1 MEIRG
6 TEGAARKCETAESYK
21 DMAVRLTDRL
31 IDGVHQF
38 YERLEKLGRRREAFL
53 VWGFFAALVFGVVVF
68 TGTLTSGFHLV
79 DDWEFA
85 QYIDWMTL
93 EHKSLWDCLTETIS
107 FDLTLRFRPLYY
119 LNRIL
124 MAYVFGINLTAMSV
138 VKAAEIAAALV
149 LLYYCARH
157 MKCNMVYA
165 ALFSMTVMVGYQS
178 AVWWKLGP
186 QESYDIM
193 MFALGFYLLL
203 KWLRTGRRGFAYGSV
218 GAFFLMSIYK
228 EPFILLLP
236 FVGLYVLYEDMQGER
251 LTIPRLWEAVRH
263 RLPYLLAIGII
274 FVGEMLLIL
283 FVIGTNNYSYV
294 GLDESVTID
303 QYVQV
308 WRAAAGRD
316 LKWYVRFAVPLG
328 LILLTYW
335 EHVKKLGW
343 EILLAVSIVLPQ
355 CVSYS
360 KTALEERYIL
370 PCVAGYAFFFVIV
383 GCNFKPLSGK
393 RRIAYMLC
401 LFLMLAAHGRV
412 VLREADYFAY
422 RGESI
427 KTMMEDTLELVQGTD
442 KKVLS
447 CFAPNLEG
455 NKTMYHWF
463 RLHGYD
469 EVFYWE
475 EEENKINRS
484 YGAREDEQA
493 PFEEI
498 DVVVMYNEE
507 DRHWCYTP
515 SLDLSDFTEKKC
527 GTITMY
533 VRER

>member
-1 MEIRG
+1 MG
-6 TEGAARKCETAESYK
+6 KK
-21 DMAVRLTDRL
+21 
-31 IDGVHQF
+31 
-38 YERLEKLGRRREAFL
+38 REAAL
-53 VWGFFAALVFGVVVF
+53 VWVLFAALVFGVAAF

-85 QYIDWMTL
+85 KYVDWMTL
-93 EHKSLWDCLTETIS
+93 EHRNLWDCLKEAVG

-119 LNRIL
+119 INRVL

-138 VKAAEIAAALV
+138 IKAAEIVVALTA
-149 LLYYCARH
+149 LYYCARQ

-165 ALFSMTVMVGYQS
+165 ALFSLTVMVGYQS

-193 MFALGFYLLL
+193 MFAVGFYLLQ
-203 KWLRTGRRGFAYGSV
+203 KWLATERRRYAAGSV
-218 GAFFLMSIYK
+218 AAFFLMSIYK

-236 FVGLYVLYEDMQGER
+236 FVGLYVLYDGMRGKQV
-251 LTIPRLWEAVRH
+251 TVSQLWEAVR
-263 RLPYLLAIGII
+263 RRMPYLLTIGVI
-274 FVGEMLLIL
+274 FAVEMFLIL

-294 GLDESVTID
+294 GLDESVTLD

-308 WRAAAGRD
+308 WRAAAGNN
-316 LKWYVRFAVPLG
+316 LKWYVRFGVLMG

-335 EHVKKLGW
+335 EHLKKLGW
-343 EILLAVSIVLPQ
+343 EILLAAAVIVPQ
-355 CVSYS
+355 CVTYS

-370 PCVAGYAFFFVIV
+370 PAVLGFAFFFVIV
-383 GCNFKPLSGK
+383 GCQFRPLSGK

-401 LFLMLAAHGRV
+401 LLLMLAAHGRV
-412 VLREADYFAY
+412 MLREAQYFTY

-427 KTMMEDTLELVQGTD
+427 KTMMETTLSLVQGTD

-447 CFAPNLEG
+447 CFAPNEEG
-455 NKTMYHWF
+455 NKTMYYWF

-475 EEENKINRS
+475 EDLRKINRS
-484 YGAREDEQA
+484 YGPREDEQA
-493 PFEEI
+493 DFEEI
-498 DVVVMYNEE
+498 DVVVMYNQE
-507 DRHWCYTP
+507 DRHWCYEP

-527 GTITMY
+527 GTVTMY
-533 VRER
+533 IR